1 MYFLSEDDQLSK
13 TCNDICEKIGTAI
26 KKKMTVGLA
35 TIKNFLKT
43 KLWSY
48 GDETEEE

>member
-13 TCNDICEKIGTAI
+13 TYNNICEKIGTAI
-26 KKKMTVGLA
+26 KKKLIVGLA
-35 TIKNFLKT
+35 TIKIFLKT

>member
-1 MYFLSEDDQLSK
+1 MTNYQKHVTIFVKKLELLL
-13 TCNDICEKIGTAI
+13 

-35 TIKNFLKT
+35 TIKIFLKT